1 MKHIR
6 ATGFAIILAAGSLAC
21 TNHKLDHNV
30 NVNEPIHIKL
40 DINLVLKKEVEEDL
54 KRDALL
60 QKYLGRVED
69 PPAAPDKGTRS
80 ASMPASWNR
89 LTISR
94 STLAPLA

>member
-1 MKHIR
+1 LKESMKHIR

-54 KRDALL
+54 TDLF
-60 QKYLGRVED
+60 GEENE
-69 PPAAPDKGTRS
+69 GT
-80 ASMPASWNR
+80 NDE
-89 LTISR
+89 
-94 STLAPLA
+94 